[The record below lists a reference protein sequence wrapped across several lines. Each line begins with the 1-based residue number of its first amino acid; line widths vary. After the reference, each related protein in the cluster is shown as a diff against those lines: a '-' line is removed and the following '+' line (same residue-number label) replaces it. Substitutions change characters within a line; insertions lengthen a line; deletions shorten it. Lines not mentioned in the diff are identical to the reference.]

1 MFIIIMSAA
10 FSAKKIHIHRI
21 LMGSAFGA
29 LVSCLMLVF
38 RISPIWLR
46 WILNYIILNS
56 IMLFIAISI
65 TGIKEWIRILFMSY
79 IISFVA
85 GGIISSIAGHLPV
98 DKKSVLLLMSVI
110 TFVGM
115 LFLHRIKESVNLA
128 DIPYDVSLTYH
139 GNMVRI
145 KGIYDTGNRLKD
157 PITKKSVSL
166 CEFAAVKTLFT
177 AEEIHDITYLFKK
190 ELKSTLP
197 LRMIPYHAVGT
208 KEGLLVAV
216 VMDEAVIQYTDRP
229 YRMKNP
235 LVALYMGKIS
245 ADTEVKF
252 IIHKNWRSLC

>member
-1 MFIIIMSAA
+1 
-10 FSAKKIHIHRI
+10 
-21 LMGSAFGA
+21 MGSAFGA
-29 LVSCLMLVF
+29 LAGCLLLVF
-38 RISPIWLR
+38 RVSPIWLR
-46 WILNYIILNS
+46 WVLNYVILNS

-65 TGIKEWIRILFMSY
+65 TGIREWIRVLVMSY
-79 IISFVA
+79 LISFIA
-85 GGIISSIAGHLPV
+85 GGIISSIAGHLPL
-98 DKKSVLLLMSVI
+98 DKISVLFLMSAV

-115 LFLHRIKESVNLA
+115 LFCHKIKEAVSLT
-128 DIPYDVSLTYH
+128 DMPYDVSLTYR

-145 KGIYDTGNRLKD
+145 KGIYDTGNRLEE

-166 CEFAAVKTLFT
+166 CEFAAVKALFT
-177 AEEIHDITYLFKK
+177 AEEIQDITCLFKK

-197 LRMIPYHAVGT
+197 LYMIPYHAVGT

-216 VMDEAVIQYTDRP
+216 AMDEAVIHYASRP